1 MLYISNRTIIKEVEI
16 SKIHSILQYYQT
28 VMKSFISTPEKFNE
42 CQQKVVELIFNV
54 FKYNRF
60 ITTKGTNYQD
70 LLLQNP
76 VILSV

>member
-1 MLYISNRTIIKEVEI
+1 
-16 SKIHSILQYYQT
+16 
-28 VMKSFISTPEKFNE
+28 MKSFISTPEEFNE

-60 ITTKGTNYQD
+60 IITKGTNYQD